1 MILSF
6 QKVIE
11 KFSAWIWD
19 WPLLILLIGGGL
31 FLLFYSRFIPFKY
44 LFHTIQIIRGKYDR
58 KEDHGELSHFEALSS
73 AIAAT
78 VGLGNISGVAIAIV
92 TGGSGAIFW
101 MWMSAIV
108 GMATKFFTCTLSVMY
123 RKDVDEENTLAGPM
137 YVITEGLGKKWKP
150 LAIFFSLVG
159 LIGVTPAFQANQLT
173 ATFLEVLKTKP
184 ENELTTKLIIGCLI
198 AILVGIVIFGGL
210 KRIGKVTSKLV
221 PFMVIFYMISVFIIL
236 GVNYEQIPY
245 IFESIFSNAF
255 TANAALGGG
264 LGYIIKTG
272 VKRAAFSNEAG
283 IGTAPM
289 MHGHAKTKE
298 PIREGLVAMIGPFI
312 DTIVVCSLTAFM
324 ILSTGIADISDAN
337 GVALTLKAFQSVFP
351 NAISEILLL
360 IAVLIFSLSTMFTF
374 SYYGVTCLG
383 FLTKPKYGHYYRYF
397 YVLVIIVASAVTL
410 DVIVNIVDSFFAM
423 MAIPTVISTILLAP
437 KVRKAADIYFKK
449 LKEGRFG

>member
-1 MILSF
+1 MLDSF
-6 QKVIE
+6 QDFAKA
-11 KFSAWIWD
+11 FSSWIWD
-19 WPLLILLIGGGL
+19 WPLLVLLVGGGL
-31 FLLFYSRFIPFKY
+31 FLLFYSKFIPFKY
-44 LFHTIQIIRGKYDR
+44 LKHAIHVIQGKYDK

-92 TGGSGAIFW
+92 TGGPGAIFW

-123 RKDVDEENTLAGPM
+123 RKDLDEENTLAGPM

-173 ATFLEVLKTKP
+173 ATFIEVLGTKP
-184 ENELTTKLIIGCLI
+184 ENQFITKLIIGCLI
-198 AILVGIVIFGGL
+198 AVLVGIVIFGGL

-236 GVNYEQIPY
+236 GVNYDKIPA
-245 IFESIFSNAF
+245 IFNSIFSNAF
-255 TANAALGGG
+255 TANAAIGGG

-298 PIREGLVAMIGPFI
+298 PIREGLVAMLGPFI

-324 ILSTGIADISDAN
+324 ILSTGVADITDAN
-337 GVALTLKAFQSVFP
+337 GVSLTLSAFKSVFP

-374 SYYGVTCLG
+374 SYYGDTCLG

-397 YVLVIIVASAVTL
+397 YVAIIIVASIVTL

-423 MAIPTVISTILLAP
+423 MAIPTVISTVLLAP

-449 LKEGRFG
+449 LKEGKFG